1 MSANEPFTK
10 DNLDLY
16 LKELAKVFRR
26 LNGKEMPAEI
36 ILIGG
41 ASVLA
46 NYGFRDMTYDV
57 DAVIMASSVMKE
69 AINQVGDIF
78 HLPNGWLN
86 TDFDRTSSFSPKLV
100 EFSKYYKRFSNVLT
114 VRTISAEYLIAMKL
128 MSGRKYKNDI
138 SDIAGILL
146 EHEKRGNPITLEQ
159 IRLACTNLYGSFDRI
174 PRDSVSILEDILASR
189 SLEDLYWQLRTEE
202 KDNMAILI
210 DFNGNHPG
218 EAAGDNVDAL
228 LKLLQAK
235 KDEK

>member
-100 EFSKYYKRFSNVLT
+100 D
-114 VRTISAEYLIAMKL
+114 
-128 MSGRKYKNDI
+128 RK
-138 SDIAGILL
+138 
-146 EHEKRGNPITLEQ
+146 
-159 IRLACTNLYGSFDRI
+159 
-174 PRDSVSILEDILASR
+174 SV
-189 SLEDLYWQLRTEE
+189 
-202 KDNMAILI
+202 
-210 DFNGNHPG
+210 
-218 EAAGDNVDAL
+218 V
-228 LKLLQAK
+228 
-235 KDEK
+235 